1 VVSNTALV
9 EPSKDSRPPRGAL
22 VVVAIGLI
30 ATLAAALLST
40 SEAGGSAAE
49 LEWQAKTPLPDS
61 STAAIPGG
69 GAMRIEESSIRA
81 SETNISGYRLY
92 RVAGV
97 LKIDAGSAVGH
108 GRVRCATR
116 VPGSALIAHTPGSR
130 AVYPRS
136 SSGESLTKQEVPE
149 VTLVEFNVQGD
160 ELATLELADA
170 FETFTDQ
177 PGVVVS
183 WSPYRKGI
191 QEWQWGLPP
200 GKPAKPLTLGFA
212 SFWRIAGTPK
222 ARIACTTETGAG
234 KATVRTAGEL
244 SQ

>member
-1 VVSNTALV
+1 MDAGT
-9 EPSKDSRPPRGAL
+9 ETRPPRGAL
-22 VVVAIGLI
+22 VVVAVGLI
-30 ATLAAALLST
+30 ATVAAALLST

-49 LEWQAKTPLPDS
+49 LEWQAKAPLSDS
-61 STAAIPGG
+61 STASIPGG
-69 GAMRIEESSIRA
+69 GAMRIENANLRA

-97 LKIDAGSAVGH
+97 LRIDAGSAVGH

-130 AVYPRS
+130 AAYPRS
-136 SSGESLTKQEVPE
+136 SSGESLIKQEVPD

-160 ELATLELADA
+160 ELATLELSDA

-183 WSPYRKGI
+183 WSPYHKGV
-191 QEWQWGLPP
+191 QEWQWGLPA
-200 GKPAKPLTLGFA
+200 GQPAKPLDLGFA
-212 SFWRIAGTPK
+212 SFWRSTGTPA
-222 ARIACTTETGAG
+222 ARISCTVETGAG
-234 KATVRTAGEL
+234 KATVRTAGKLAE
-244 SQ
+244 